1 MDGPTVPQPMRD
13 ILRRYCNVEAP
24 EALSSLKRMLARSES
39 AQRAA
44 LFRDQLEQTIREAR
58 ITPEEYEA
66 LTGED
71 FDSQQE
77 LLTWLRQ
84 LWEQLYGGAA

>member
-1 MDGPTVPQPMRD
+1 MRD

-24 EALSSLKRMLARSES
+24 EALGSLKQMLTRPES

-44 LFRDQLEQTIREAR
+44 LFRDQLERTIQEAR

-77 LLTWLRQ
+77 LLAWLRQ
-84 LWEQLYGGAA
+84 LWGQLYGPQA

>member
-1 MDGPTVPQPMRD
+1 MDAPTIPQPMRD
-13 ILRRYCNVEAP
+13 ILRRYLNVEAD
-24 EALSSLKRMLARSES
+24 ALSSLKRMLVRPES

-44 LFRDQLEQTIREAR
+44 LLREQLEQTIREAR

-77 LLTWLRQ
+77 LLTWLQQ
-84 LWEQLYGGAA
+84 LWEQLYGGPA